1 MKKKK
6 KVKEKRK
13 KVWIPN
19 YLALWD
25 WGPRP
30 WAGSWDPPFGMLSDL
45 PKLEVWGLSSPLYSG
60 PIMVLVPWFD
70 MPSFHSAIPFW
81 GSVGLALAGLL
92 GSDLA

>member
-60 PIMVLVPWFD
+60 PIMAARLILRLIWV
-70 MPSFHSAIPFW
+70 M
-81 GSVGLALAGLL
+81 GSCTMV
-92 GSDLA
+92 